1 MSGKLEKKA
10 FWPVDL
16 AEALAIKAERP
27 VTPIAGGTDLMVQR
41 RQWSGVPRFQDP
53 PLFVSHLSELKNIEE
68 RETGKERYLQIGAAC
83 TFSTLLEDQRI
94 PAPLSAAIRE
104 IGGPA
109 IKNVATLGGNICNA
123 SPAGDTLPI
132 LYAMDAS
139 VELANKSGS
148 RRIPIDE
155 FITGPGTTILA
166 ANELLVNVSVPLLSF
181 STVAYRKVGTRRA
194 NALSKLSFIGLAKR
208 DRAKILDF
216 RVAFGSVAPTVVRS
230 REIEARISGQPIEIL
245 HSLALSIRKAYA
257 GLIHPITDQRST
269 ARYRETTALRLL
281 DSFLDRLEIEN
292 F

>member
-27 VTPIAGGTDLMVQR
+27 VTPVAGGTDLMVQR
-41 RQWSGVPRFQDP
+41 RRWSGVPRFQDP
-53 PLFVSHLSELKNIEE
+53 PLFVSHLSELKKIEE
-68 RETGKERYLQIGAAC
+68 RETANGRLLQIGAAC
-83 TFSTLLEDQRI
+83 TFAALLEDTRI
-94 PAPLSAAIRE
+94 PSTLAAAISE

-109 IKNVATLGGNICNA
+109 IKNVATIGGNICNA
-123 SPAGDTLPI
+123 SPAGDTLPT
-132 LYAMDAS
+132 LYALDTS
-139 VELANKSGS
+139 VELANSSGS
-148 RRIPIDE
+148 RRVPIDE

-166 ANELLVNVSVPLLSF
+166 ANELLVSISVPLHSF
-181 STVAYRKVGTRRA
+181 DTELYRKVGTRRA

-216 RVAFGSVAPTVVRS
+216 RVAFGAVAPTVVRS
-230 REIEARISGQPIEIL
+230 REIEARISGQPKEIL

-281 DSFLDRLEIEN
+281 DSFLDQLEIDC